1 MWNYFGLGVSLAELG
16 HMTEAEAAHRRG
28 TGHRSAK
35 GASTNIRLLME
46 SLGGVQVKRRRWQ
59 EAILDARD
67 GTGDARR
74 GDNRD
79 AAGALVGVLS
89 RVGRLDEALDRASRA
104 ADLARQLGMVD
115 NELQA
120 LVERAHVL
128 AAKGEM
134 EEPRARWPLSSND
147 SRLPRQPGAG
157 GLSEAGVRR
166 ALHARVRPQR
176 RAHDAAR
183 PPARGAVG
191 GRAREV
197 ACVRGPAGRA
207 TRAAKPKRRTS
218 IAGCS
223 ARRIIPW
230 NVRRRRWTVPWQP
243 RRSMPMAS
251 RRWRVASSRRW

>member
-1 MWNYFGLGVSLAELG
+1 MP
-16 HMTEAEAAHRRG
+16 EAEAAARRG
-28 TGHRSAK
+28 LEIARAK
-35 GASTNIRLLME
+35 GASTNIRLLMQ

-59 EAILDARD
+59 EAISTLETAQAMP
-67 GTGDARR
+67 GVVTTAMP
-74 GDNRD
+74 
-79 AAGALVGVLS
+79 LVHLS
-89 RVGRLDEALDRASRA
+89 ESYRAVGRLDEALDRASRA

-120 LVERAHVL
+120 LIERAHVL
-128 AAKGEM
+128 AAKGRDGGVLARAGPCHRA
-134 EEPRARWPLSSND
+134 PRD
-147 SRLPRQPGAG
+147 VPRQPGARG
-157 GLSEAGVRR
+157 FSEAGVRR

-197 ACVRGPAGRA
+197 ACVRGLAGRA
-207 TRAAKPKRRTS
+207 PRATKPKKRTS

-223 ARRIIPW
+223 ARRIVPW
-230 NVRRRRWTVPWQP
+230 NVRRRWTVPWRP

-251 RRWRVASSRRW
+251 RRSRVASSRRW